1 MAVAVTDGGS
11 WWWRHRAEWLI
22 GLLIAI
28 QAVNLWRINHRPMAL
43 AIAHPTW
50 GISRTE
56 HLSYLPSPLV
66 ARLLAFGHH
75 NTVAKLWWI
84 ESYKYFN
91 HRVEVGGDEAL
102 GGGERGSFERLY
114 DALIALDPHFVPFYF
129 HAAMNTGS
137 VADNPHAQL
146 RFLAQGVHQH
156 PDQQE
161 LWRYLASVLAHD
173 FQMEERNPDQLL
185 AILIRWA
192 DVVSEAEGKE
202 GARSW
207 AQGWMQAMARRQ
219 ERGLG
224 QVNYWAGILRVT
236 SPTSPQGRIADRTL
250 REHLTRYGASQLQA
264 LHDAFVA
271 HFGHPPADISE
282 IVHIEALRQVY
293 PTPVTDAG
301 PEPLMV
307 TGTDTVVIRHD
318 PYGWPYRL
326 EDGTVVS
333 HGLRLADYQR
343 WLRDLNR
350 MARELGWPPL
360 RSSEDIKLWPVDLD
374 AAPEGLRLL
383 VIDGLL
389 AAQVDDPPFP
399 PWTINDL
406 LGAAELHIPG
416 PP

>member
-1 MAVAVTDGGS
+1 MTDPSPQS
-11 WWWRHRAEWLI
+11 WWQRHRGACVI
-22 GLLIAI
+22 GLLIAM
-28 QAVNLWRINHRPMAL
+28 QAVNLWRINHRPMAR

-50 GISRTE
+50 DVSRIE

-84 ESYKYFN
+84 DSYKYFN

-114 DALIALDPHFVPFYF
+114 DALIALDPEFVPFYY

-137 VADNPHAQL
+137 VADDPHAQL
-146 RFLAQGVHQH
+146 RFLARGVHQH
-156 PDQQE
+156 PEEQD

-173 FQMEERNPDQLL
+173 FLLEERNPEQLL

-192 DVVSEAEGKE
+192 DVVSEAEGEE

-219 ERGLG
+219 ARGLG
-224 QVNYWAGILRVT
+224 QINYWAGILRVS
-236 SPTSPQGRIADRTL
+236 SPTSPQGQMADRTL
-250 REHLTRYGASQLQA
+250 REHLARYGVDQLQA

-271 HFGHPPADISE
+271 HFGHPPNDITE
-282 IVHIEALRQVY
+282 ITHIEALRHVY
-293 PTPVTDAG
+293 REPVTDAG
-301 PEPLMV
+301 PEPLTA
-307 TGTDTVVIRHD
+307 TGDDTVSIRRD

-326 EDGTVVS
+326 EDGVVIS

-343 WLRDLNR
+343 WLRQLNR
-350 MARELGWPPL
+350 MAFELGWPAL
-360 RSSEDIKLWPVDLD
+360 RSLDDLEHWSVNRD
-374 AAPEGLRLL
+374 EAPDGLRLI
-383 VIDGLL
+383 VVDGGLT
-389 AAQVDDPPFP
+389 ARTEAPPLP
-399 PWTINDL
+399 PWSIDEL
-406 LGAAELHIPG
+406 LGAAVLHLPES
-416 PP
+416 P